1 MIKRFIQLLTFLFI
15 TTAFIAAPASALM
28 IGGHGAIGTGDDNNN
43 RAGWGFQVR
52 ANLPATGTIEAAG
65 TWNTQEFDVGSVF
78 GDAEVDSR
86 LYGLSAL
93 FHIPFSPVFEPY
105 LGVGVNRFE
114 VSGNDGF
121 SFRNRTGYHFLGG
134 LRFDF
139 TQSLSFFADYQLVF
153 QKLRG
158 EDPLGMVIDQSIRFG
173 LVRVGLGFNF

>member
-1 MIKRFIQLLTFLFI
+1 MKTYLRLLP
-15 TTAFIAAPASALM
+15 AFIALVAAPFSLQAIM
-28 IGGHGAIGTGDDNNN
+28 IGGHGAIGVGKDNNN

-78 GDAEVDSR
+78 GNAEVDTR

-93 FHIPFSPVFEPY
+93 FHLPFAPIFEPY
-105 LGVGVNRFE
+105 VGIGVNRFE

-121 SFRNRTGYHFLGG
+121 SFKNRTGYHLLGG

-139 TQSLSFFADYQLVF
+139 TKSLSFFADYQHVF

-158 EDPLGMVIDQSIRFG
+158 EDPLGIEIDQSVRFG
-173 LVRVGLGFNF
+173 LVRAGLGFNF